1 MLKFTNPVQIADK
14 TLINHSLMR
23 AAAILLSLF
32 LSLPIIGLLLPLFW
46 GGGQPLSSAELGE
59 IGDST
64 LLHLWNYVL
73 TDYVV
78 TTLLLG
84 LGVGIG
90 VFILGV
96 GNAWLVAN
104 YQFPGKKLFEWGL
117 ILPLAVPAYVMAYL
131 FVDFLQFSGPLQTIL
146 RDSFGIHAALPDP
159 RSLGGAIW
167 TFSLCLYPYVYL
179 VARTSFLDRSAHLME
194 AAETLGFSSVE
205 AFIRLVLPMT
215 RPAIFTGIALALMEV
230 LADFGA
236 VSYFGLQTFATGIF
250 KAWLSFGD
258 RMAAVHLSLMLLT
271 FVLLVFY
278 WEQHN
283 RSRQRYALGNTTS
296 QAVIPKR
303 LQGTH
308 ALYASCFCG
317 LTLFFAFVLPML
329 ILLHLLLSEG
339 FTMDPRY
346 FSWLKNSLG
355 LAALTAI
362 VAVICAVF
370 LAYAVRLSQSQ
381 TLRSMNRVLTV
392 GYALPGAVLG
402 VGILSLMG
410 LLDVA
415 WFMSVSVGV
424 LVYAY
429 LIRFLSAGLQS
440 IETGLTR
447 ITPAM
452 DGTAA
457 LLGAKPWE
465 MIRRIHLPLLRRSVL
480 TALLF
485 VFVDVMKELPATL
498 LLRPF
503 NLDTLAVATYQ
514 LAADERLAELALPA
528 LSIVLVGLLP
538 VILLTRAIS
547 KGR

>member
-1 MLKFTNPVQIADK
+1 MLKFTNPVQIVDK

-194 AAETLGFSSVE
+194 AAETLGYSSVE

-283 RSRQRYALGNTTS
+283 RSRQRYALVNTTS
-296 QAVIPKR
+296 QGVIPKR

-370 LAYAVRLSQSQ
+370 LAYAARLSQSQ

-415 WFMSVSVGV
+415 WFISVSVGV

>member
-1 MLKFTNPVQIADK
+1 MRPT
-14 TLINHSLMR
+14 SL
-23 AAAILLSLF
+23 LLALF
-32 LSLPIIGLLLPLFW
+32 LSLPILGLLLATVL
-46 GGGQPLSSAELGE
+46 GGQAVPTPMELDTGGE
-59 IGDST
+59 QST
-64 LLHLWNYVL
+64 LSHLWSYVL
-73 TDYVV
+73 SDYII
-78 TTLLLG
+78 TTLLLCF
-84 LGVGIG
+84 GVGLG

-104 YQFPGKKLFEWGL
+104 YQFPGKKIFEWAL
-117 ILPLAVPAYVMAYL
+117 ILPLAVPTYVMAYL
-131 FVDFLQFSGPLQTIL
+131 FVDFLQYAGPLQTTL
-146 RDSFGIHAALPDP
+146 RDDVGITFALPDP

-179 VARTSFLDRSAHLME
+179 VARTSFLDRSARLME
-194 AAETLGFSSVE
+194 AAETLGYSSIE
-205 AFIRLVLPMT
+205 AFIKLVLPMT

-258 RMAAVHLSLMLLT
+258 RSAAVHLSLMLLS
-271 FVLLVFY
+271 FVLIVFY
-278 WEQHN
+278 WERHN
-283 RSRQRYALGNTTS
+283 RERQRYALSNTNTR
-296 QAVIPKR
+296 AAIPKR
-303 LQGTH
+303 LQGSY
-308 ALYASCFCG
+308 ALYAFLCCA

-329 ILLHLLLSEG
+329 VLLNLLNQHGLSI
-339 FTMDPRY
+339 DPRY
-346 FSWLKNSLG
+346 FTWLTNSLSLSAFTAL
-355 LAALTAI
+355 LAVLCAL
-362 VAVICAVF
+362 F
-370 LAYAVRLSQSQ
+370 LAYTARLSQSK
-381 TLRSMNRVLTV
+381 TLQGVNRLLTV

-402 VGILSLMG
+402 VGILSLLS
-410 LLDVA
+410 LLDLA
-415 WFMSVSVGV
+415 WIMSMSVAI
-424 LVYAY
+424 LIYAY

-457 LLGAKPWE
+457 LLGAKPLE
-465 MIRRIHLPLLRRSVL
+465 MIWRIHLPLLRRSVL

-514 LAADERLAELALPA
+514 LAADERLSELALPA
-528 LSIVLVGLLP
+528 FSIVLVGLLP
-538 VILLTRAIS
+538 VILLSRAIS
-547 KGR
+547 QER

>member
-146 RDSFGIHAALPDP
+146 RDSFRIHAALPDP

-283 RSRQRYALGNTTS
+283 RSRQRYALVNTTS
-296 QAVIPKR
+296 QGVIPKR

-362 VAVICAVF
+362 VAVICAAF
-370 LAYAVRLSQSQ
+370 LAYAARLSQSQ

>member
-1 MLKFTNPVQIADK
+1 
-14 TLINHSLMR
+14 MR
-23 AAAILLSLF
+23 TSSILLALA
-32 LSLPIIGLLLPLFW
+32 LSLPILGLILAALL
-46 GGGQPLSSAELGE
+46 GQPSPILSDGIVAE
-59 IGDST
+59 ST
-64 LLHLWNYVL
+64 LTHLWNFVL
-73 TDYVV
+73 TDYIV
-78 TTLLLG
+78 TTILLC

-90 VFILGV
+90 VFVLGV

-104 YQFPGKKLFEWGL
+104 YQFPGKAIFEWAL

-131 FVDFLQFSGPLQTIL
+131 FVDFLQHAGPVQTML
-146 RDSFGIHAALPDP
+146 RENLGLSLALPDP

-167 TFSLCLYPYVYL
+167 TFSMCLYPYVYL
-179 VARTSFLDRSAHLME
+179 VARTSFLDRSARFME
-194 AAETLGFSSVE
+194 VAETLGYSSVE
-205 AFIRLVLPMT
+205 AFMKLVLPMA

-258 RMAAVHLSLMLLT
+258 RSAAVHLSLMLLS
-271 FVLLVFY
+271 FVLIVFY
-278 WEQHN
+278 WERHN
-283 RSRQRYALGNTTS
+283 RARQRYALANTNTRP
-296 QAVIPKR
+296 AIPKR
-303 LQGTH
+303 LVGSH
-308 ALYASCFCG
+308 ALYAFLFCA
-317 LTLFFAFVLPML
+317 LTLFFAFVLPMAVL
-329 ILLHLLLSEG
+329 FDLLSEQG
-339 FTMDPRY
+339 LEADPRY
-346 FSWLKNSLG
+346 WGWLKNSLS
-355 LAALTAI
+355 LSAFTAI
-362 VAVICAVF
+362 LAVFCALF
-370 LAYAVRLSQSQ
+370 LAYAARLTQSK
-381 TLRSMNRVLTV
+381 TLQGVNRLLTV

-402 VGILSLMG
+402 VGILSLLG
-410 LLDVA
+410 LLDIA
-415 WFMSVSVGV
+415 WLMSISVGV

-457 LLGAKPWE
+457 LLGAKPME
-465 MIRRIHLPLLRRSVL
+465 MIWRIHLPLLRRSVL

-498 LLRPF
+498 ILRPF

-538 VILLTRAIS
+538 VILLSRAIAQ
-547 KGR
+547 KR